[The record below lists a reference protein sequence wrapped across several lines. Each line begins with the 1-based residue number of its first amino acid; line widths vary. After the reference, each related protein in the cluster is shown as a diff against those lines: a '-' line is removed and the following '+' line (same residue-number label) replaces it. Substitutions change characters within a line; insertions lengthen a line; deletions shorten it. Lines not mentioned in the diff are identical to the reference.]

1 MGVLKSIRRR
11 NQDMVRRMSSKKML
25 NYSQMSDG
33 SGGTQHESKDDSAE
47 ILEAATPLFTTSTV
61 TPASDEAE
69 AAAPSEPVPPSPEK
83 PKKEEP
89 TLEEKRTPAEPIAPL
104 GVVVNED
111 EWDAISHISGI
122 STRTDSSPKPNG
134 RSMSSEEI
142 QKDLA
147 KMELPEAPTTTKVSG
162 VKTSA
167 RTPAVVSPGPE
178 DKKEAVLNISKDSSK
193 ASAKSN
199 SKNKSKDSSNSRVQN
214 IIQGFES
221 STRVNVVVN
230 DASTSETSPDKSQ
243 HMDRIVR
250 ILKRFNDKDGNES
263 ESGKVSHVFEDD
275 QDSTSNVVVTVNNT
289 VDTPAPIYSDPIP
302 TPALI
307 SPEETPEKTAVPT
320 FKAVFDSDFK
330 EEQLPRPTVQ
340 GAVAPSFDGSTATA
354 NTKNTSPKS
363 ITDSKCGINPEQQ
376 AFSDKI
382 QEKLSA
388 IEGTMRS
395 SCHSIGG
402 GEKSEFETPPSCDSF
417 LSSTSAITAN
427 LKDSLQQIKRELGG
441 LYGKAEK
448 KVEVIQCPQAL
459 FGTEG
464 AAPKETEN
472 EEICYPEDENQNTT
486 QESSF
491 CTSDAKTEESSVN
504 KSVTTKD
511 TKEQK
516 VDEELLT
523 ENDKIYFT
531 RTPTQ
536 SSF

>member
-11 NQDMVRRMSSKKML
+11 NQDMVRKMSSKKML

-47 ILEAATPLFTTSTV
+47 ILEAATPLFTTSIV

-83 PKKEEP
+83 PMKEEQA
-89 TLEEKRTPAEPIAPL
+89 LEEKRTPAEPIGPL

-147 KMELPEAPTTTKVSG
+147 KMELHEAPATKVSG

-178 DKKEAVLNISKDSSK
+178 DKKETVLNFSKDSSK
-193 ASAKSN
+193 ASASKSN
-199 SKNKSKDSSNSRVQN
+199 SKNRSKDNSSNSRVQN

-221 STRVNVVVN
+221 STRVNVVVS
-230 DASTSETSPDKSQ
+230 DASTSETSPDNSQ

-275 QDSTSNVVVTVNNT
+275 QDSTSNVVVTVNT
-289 VDTPAPIYSDPIP
+289 VASPAPIYSDPIP
-302 TPALI
+302 TPALV
-307 SPEETPEKTAVPT
+307 SPEETPEKKMIPT

-330 EEQLPRPTVQ
+330 EEQLPHPTVQ
-340 GAVAPSFDGSTATA
+340 GAVSPSFDGSTATA

-363 ITDSKCGINPEQQ
+363 TTDSRCGINPEQQ
-376 AFSDKI
+376 AFSDKM
-382 QEKLSA
+382 QEKLSV
-388 IEGTMRS
+388 IEETMRS
-395 SCHSIGG
+395 SCQSIGG
-402 GEKSEFETPPSCDSF
+402 GEKSEFQTPPSCDSF
-417 LSSTSAITAN
+417 LSSTSAIASN

-448 KVEVIQCPQAL
+448 QAEVIQCTQAL
-459 FGTEG
+459 FGTEA
-464 AAPKETEN
+464 AAPKENEN
-472 EEICYPEDENQNTT
+472 EEVYPEDEDQNTT

-491 CTSDAKTEESSVN
+491 CASDTKTEESSVN
-504 KSVTTKD
+504 KSVKTNE
-511 TKEQK
+511 KE
-516 VDEELLT
+516 DEELLT
-523 ENDKIYFT
+523 ENDEIYFT